1 VQQLQPDISDD
12 ARLIVRTVNGDT
24 AALGILIDRH
34 RKFVA
39 GIASRFLLGDE
50 EVCEVVQDAFIRVWK
65 HAGEYNSRN
74 RFTTW
79 LYTITFNLCLDRMK
93 SLKRRREVRIPEH
106 VDSGTGSMAGYTEP
120 AAGFDREVIHAAV
133 REIAADL
140 GGVQRHVFILRDLQ
154 DMTVEEVCEITGFDS
169 VKVKTNLYHARKYVR
184 ERLIQGGYL

>member
-1 VQQLQPDISDD
+1 M
-12 ARLIVRTVNGDT
+12 VRTVHGDT

-65 HAGEYNSRN
+65 HAAEYDSRN

-93 SLKRRREVRIPEH
+93 ALKRRREVRIPEH
-106 VDSGTGSMAGYTEP
+106 ADAGAGAMAGDAE
-120 AAGFDREVIHAAV
+120 AATGFDREVIHAAV
-133 REIAADL
+133 REIAAEL
-140 GGVQRHVFILRDLQ
+140 GEVQRLIFMLRDLQ
-154 DMTVEEVCEITGFDS
+154 DMNVEEVCKITGFDS

>member
-1 VQQLQPDISDD
+1 MQQVQPDISDD
-12 ARLIVRTVNGDT
+12 ARLIVRIVSGDT
-24 AALGILIDRH
+24 AALGILINRH

-39 GIASRFLLGDE
+39 GIASRFLLGEE

-65 HAGEYNSRN
+65 HAAEYDSRN

-106 VDSGTGSMAGYTEP
+106 ADAGTGAIAGYGE
-120 AAGFDREVIHAAV
+120 AATAFDREVIHAAV
-133 REIAADL
+133 REIAEGL
-140 GGVQRHVFILRDLQ
+140 GAVQRHVFILRDLQ